1 MSKPIFLTNF
11 KKKICLI
18 CEGYEEYEYVE
29 RLLSLKV
36 WADCYEFDLV
46 NAKSN
51 GNISARYQDRY
62 QSDNYDVVFAFCD
75 TDRRPEGDFE
85 RIRNKINNIFG
96 NQIAADR
103 VIIFTNPCTM
113 QVILMHFGDTV
124 LKTQNKHKNSSEI
137 QRLTGLD
144 KSKDYKGNSE
154 QREYIFTQITLQNYH
169 EMKKRISKL
178 SKDYKENPS
187 TNFLYYLSCFENSDT
202 SWIEKVNKEIEAEVL

>member
-11 KKKICLI
+11 KKKVCLI

-46 NAKSN
+46 NAESN

-96 NQIAADR
+96 NQIAADK

-154 QREYIFTQITLQNYH
+154 QREYIFKQITLQNYH
-169 EMKKRISKL
+169 EMKKRISEL
-178 SKDYKENPS
+178 SKNYKENPS
-187 TNFLYYLSCFENSDT
+187 TNFLYYLSCFENPDA